1 MSIHYGSKMSKSSH
15 ETVLKISMNTELCV
29 VDPSRLKLEPT
40 HCFLSS
46 DVKSSI
52 FEGSPGPEFNI
63 WRFTWSR
70 GSKAHLAQRPLDSG
84 RSHSCLSGR
93 RMTKDRI
100 TWRQV
105 KVDWMIAGMLS
116 SYLVDRPLAKVAL
129 PVPGL
134 EMLHHLDHAHGPTS
148 CREVKTLL

>member
-1 MSIHYGSKMSKSSH
+1 MFTKYW
-15 ETVLKISMNTELCV
+15 
-29 VDPSRLKLEPT
+29 
-40 HCFLSS
+40 LSCQYMMAQIW
-46 DVKSSI
+46 VKAHMKQ
-52 FEGSPGPEFNI
+52 F
-63 WRFTWSR
+63 WRFPWTQSSVSLILLGWSWSLHIVSYQVILR
-70 GSKAHLAQRPLDSG
+70 VQYMKVHLVQRPLDSG

-116 SYLVDRPLAKVAL
+116 SYLVDRPLAKVAV

-134 EMLHHLDHAHGPTS
+134 EMLHHLDQAHRPTS
-148 CREVKTLL
+148 CREVKALL